1 MSQTVAHRQLPVREI
16 ASQTLDCDYF
26 QRGVCRSC
34 TELETPYP
42 EQVRAKQQRAENLI
56 DAHVWEEPFESRPQ
70 AFRNKVKLV
79 VTGSVREPKLGIL
92 GGDGRGVDLRNCPL
106 PTPGIRGAIPEIAR
120 FITACQ
126 LEPYSPATD
135 RGVLKYVIIT
145 ESDDGEL
152 MVRFVVRRRGVQG
165 VVFKRKD
172 ELLAA
177 LPTIKVLTLNVQ
189 PEHKAIIEGAE
200 EIIVND
206 ADLLPMQVNCDLHG
220 SSFSAGAK
228 LTLNLR
234 PQSFF
239 QTNTDAA
246 GELYRTAV
254 HWLGNVNHVW
264 DLYCG
269 VGGFALALAA
279 GRTHGSI
286 VGVETSEQAVQAAN
300 QTAQQMGLADRVR
313 FFTGDAT
320 EWVANVTERAE
331 VGAGAIPE
339 ANVAMPDAVVVN
351 PPRRGL
357 STQLCQW
364 LNESGISHVLY
375 SSCNMDSLARDVA
388 LMPNYTVARGK
399 VVDMFPH
406 TKHCEVIVMLDREQS
421 S

>member
-1 MSQTVAHRQLPVREI
+1 M
-16 ASQTLDCDYF
+16 
-26 QRGVCRSC
+26 
-34 TELETPYP
+34 
-42 EQVRAKQQRAENLI
+42 
-56 DAHVWEEPFESRPQ
+56 
-70 AFRNKVKLV
+70 
-79 VTGSVREPKLGIL
+79 
-92 GGDGRGVDLRNCPL
+92 
-106 PTPGIRGAIPEIAR
+106 
-120 FITACQ
+120 
-126 LEPYSPATD
+126 
-135 RGVLKYVIIT
+135 
-145 ESDDGEL
+145 
-152 MVRFVVRRRGVQG
+152 
-165 VVFKRKD
+165 
-172 ELLAA
+172 
-177 LPTIKVLTLNVQ
+177 
-189 PEHKAIIEGAE
+189 
-200 EIIVND
+200 
-206 ADLLPMQVNCDLHG
+206 
-220 SSFSAGAK
+220 
-228 LTLNLR
+228 
-234 PQSFF
+234 
-239 QTNTDAA
+239 
-246 GELYRTAV
+246 